1 MEGLKPNLPLFILL
15 VPNYNWL
22 NYAVN
27 NFFSTHK
34 GGILNITE
42 DCDNNESLS
51 CTGRSECKSRTFIPA
66 AGTRVPPPNK
76 HHPGGSSGTWQR
88 LGMTS
93 PDHNSIEQSARV
105 TNGQREHVSAFHNQS
120 INCPIVSQA
129 TTRQELTAANLCPH
143 RVVDPTRPTI
153 NDYAQIDLDF
163 ILSTFMLGIS
173 IIMRGRGINLKHW
186 GKFLFSTRVD
196 LTTVSIYKNSW
207 RYQKSGTHRN

>member
-1 MEGLKPNLPLFILL
+1 MRVSINAQHKKLEQLTHTFSVIKQRVEGLKLNLPLFILL

-34 GGILNITE
+34 GGILNITK

-120 INCPIVSQA
+120 INCQIVSRA
-129 TTRQELTAANLCPH
+129 TTRTE
-143 RVVDPTRPTI
+143 
-153 NDYAQIDLDF
+153 
-163 ILSTFMLGIS
+163 
-173 IIMRGRGINLKHW
+173 
-186 GKFLFSTRVD
+186 
-196 LTTVSIYKNSW
+196 LTTVYILLLTSVLTGLW
-207 RYQKSGTHRN
+207 TQQDLQ